1 MELIYS
7 FPPVSKQTART
18 LILGSMPGEASL
30 QAGQYYAHPRN
41 LFWKILGELIGARPD
56 LPYPERLNIFTDA
69 GFALWDVLQSCR
81 RDGSLDVRIDPRT
94 IRANNFADFFATHPH
109 IDRVFFNGTMAESCF
124 KRYVL
129 RSLPEPVTRIHF
141 QRLPSTSPANAGFTY
156 AARLAAWRTIIEPA
170 SIAHQRSST

>member
-1 MELIYS
+1 MGLIFS
-7 FPPVSKQTART
+7 FPPVAEPTAT
-18 LILGSMPGEASL
+18 ALILGSMPGNASL
-30 QAGQYYAHPRN
+30 NANEYYAHPRN
-41 LFWKILGELIGARPD
+41 LFWRILGELIGAGPD
-56 LPYPERLNIFTDA
+56 LPYPARLQKLTDA
-69 GFALWDVLQSCR
+69 GIALWDVLQSCR

-94 IRANNFADFFATHPH
+94 IRANNFTDFFATHPH

-156 AARLAAWRTIIEPA
+156 AARLAAWRAIIEPA